1 MKESLE
7 NKYLDKTITEE
18 ELGKYKKTL
27 WMKKGILNGIYLFM
41 MIFSFI
47 YIKRIGVF
55 FNALGGG
62 GFSFYLVA
70 IVIFYITLSLA
81 FSYFLFQ
88 IGYMIYSEMKGLDW
102 VALITKLNIKLDIYS
117 FICKCLSILLF
128 IMIYITTPCTVVGSS
143 MDPTFK
149 DGDRLLCTD
158 LFYTP
163 KRDDIIVFDAKNY
176 TELDSFFIK
185 RTIAIEGDI
194 IKLSGPDMN
203 EVSINNQVYS
213 DISKDE
219 FIRIRKSAGIMD
231 DTETS
236 FLIPSG
242 MQLVMGDNRD
252 NSHDSRKFGLIKN
265 EDVFGRV
272 YMRVFPFTG
281 IHFY

>member
-272 YMRVFPFTG
+272 YMRVFPFTD

>member
-18 ELGKYKKTL
+18 ELGKYKKSL
-27 WMKKGILNGIYLFM
+27 WVKKGILSGIYLFM

-62 GFSFYLVA
+62 RFSFYLVA

-81 FSYFLFQ
+81 FGYFLFQ

-176 TELDSFFIK
+176 TDLDSFFIK

>member
-1 MKESLE
+1 M
-7 NKYLDKTITEE
+7 Y
-18 ELGKYKKTL
+18 
-27 WMKKGILNGIYLFM
+27 
-41 MIFSFI
+41 
-47 YIKRIGVF
+47 
-55 FNALGGG
+55 
-62 GFSFYLVA
+62 
-70 IVIFYITLSLA
+70 
-81 FSYFLFQ
+81 
-88 IGYMIYSEMKGLDW
+88 
-102 VALITKLNIKLDIYS
+102 
-117 FICKCLSILLF
+117 
-128 IMIYITTPCTVVGSS
+128 
-143 MDPTFK
+143 PTFK

-236 FLIPSG
+236 FIIPSG

-272 YMRVFPFTG
+272 YIRVFPFTG

>member
-18 ELGKYKKTL
+18 ELGKYKKSL

>member
-7 NKYLDKTITEE
+7 KKFVEQTITEE
-18 ELGKYKKTL
+18 ELGEYKKSL
-27 WMKKGILNGIYLFM
+27 WIKKGIISGIYLFM

-62 GFSFYLVA
+62 GFSFYAVA
-70 IVIFYITLSLA
+70 IVIFYITLTLA
-81 FSYFLFQ
+81 FGYFIFQ
-88 IGYMIYSEMKGLDW
+88 IGYMIYSQIKGLDW

-163 KRDDIIVFDAKNY
+163 TRGDIIVFDAQNY

-194 IKLSGPDMN
+194 IKLGGPDMN
-203 EVSINNQVYS
+203 EVSINNQ
-213 DISKDE
+213 
-219 FIRIRKSAGIMD
+219 
-231 DTETS
+231 
-236 FLIPSG
+236 
-242 MQLVMGDNRD
+242 
-252 NSHDSRKFGLIKN
+252 
-265 EDVFGRV
+265 
-272 YMRVFPFTG
+272 
-281 IHFY
+281 

>member
-18 ELGKYKKTL
+18 ELGKYKKSL

-272 YMRVFPFTG
+272 YMRVFPFTD